1 MWGDV
6 EGRLIVGRR
15 GGTMEARGRDAR
27 ECALLPTFL
36 SHVDCGR
43 TPERKMEHKGVTI
56 YRETQQKSHRCDV
69 KTRSQQSED

>member
-1 MWGDV
+1 
-6 EGRLIVGRR
+6 
-15 GGTMEARGRDAR
+15 MEAIGRDAQ

-56 YRETQQKSHRCDV
+56 YRDEKTAGRPNKSRIDAA
-69 KTRSQQSED
+69 